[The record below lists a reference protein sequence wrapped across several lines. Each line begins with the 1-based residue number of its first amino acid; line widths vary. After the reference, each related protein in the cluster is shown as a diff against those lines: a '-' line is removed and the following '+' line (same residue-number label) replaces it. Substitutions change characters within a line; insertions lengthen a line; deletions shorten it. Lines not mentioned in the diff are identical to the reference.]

1 MLIQTFKA
9 GPPVAAKG
17 SPGHPLARALS
28 GGWLFHEGAGRTAHD
43 ASGHGCHGTFSG
55 DTAWTAGRF
64 GHALEF
70 DGRNDWLDMG
80 DHLDQGT
87 DDISVCAIVKYSAS
101 HQPDDWFGTH
111 LGAIAGK
118 GHQDAYGKG
127 YGLCVD
133 TDNKICWEVH
143 DQSTGYTITSNNAL
157 NDGRYHTVV
166 GVCDRDN
173 SSGLRLYI
181 DGVRQSAT
189 ADPTAIAG
197 HDLSGSRAFAVGSR
211 QEENTGTWYWSFQG
225 SIACVYVWKRV
236 LREAE
241 IRTLQRDPFALF
253 ATRRS
258 WAVLSAPAGRIVE
271 LAGSATGH
279 STASATARVTR
290 NLSGTGG
297 AAASLSAGLRTVK
310 TLSATCT
317 EQSALSGSLRTTR
330 LVPLSGTATA
340 LSKLTGLLRVP
351 LPEPLFTGEP
361 TLEAF
366 WRREALFNGATA
378 TAFKLGTV
386 LTQGWFWIRRAGCAA
401 VYRGPSMA
409 RVDFN
414 NILCVTDA
422 DAKQV
427 FLPAYLAHDP
437 ASRQYYVVRR
447 FNGDGDH
454 ERTTAAAVAVGIGRD
469 GRLVEPGPNDI
480 FSLDCRRTIEGRLC
494 LVWFYCP
501 LDQQSAPA
509 QFRIY
514 RSGPAGPIDFENPL
528 AVVPYE
534 GPRFYCYRTDI
545 SEEGRHQ
552 FAVKTVN
559 TEGIESTSPSLVTCQ
574 IQDLPPETPTILAA
588 EPA

>member
-17 SPGHPLARALS
+17 NPGHPLARALS
-28 GGWLFHEGAGRTAHD
+28 GGWLFNEGTGKTAHD
-43 ASGHGCHGTFSG
+43 ASGHGFHGAFSG
-55 DTAWTAGRF
+55 ETAWTTSRF
-64 GHALEF
+64 GRALAF

-101 HQPDDWFGTH
+101 NQPDEWFGAH

-133 TDNKICWEVH
+133 TDNKIRWEVH
-143 DQSTGYTITSNNAL
+143 DQTTSYTIASDNAL
-157 NDGRYHTVV
+157 NDGRCHMVI
-166 GVCDRDN
+166 GVCDRD
-173 SSGLRLYI
+173 SSTGLRLYI

-211 QEENTGTWYWSFQG
+211 QEETNGTWYWDFQG
-225 SIACVYVWKRV
+225 SIACVYVWRRV
-236 LREAE
+236 LNDAE
-241 IRTLQRDPFALF
+241 IRDLQRDPFALF
-253 ATRRS
+253 APRRS
-258 WAVLSAPAGRIVE
+258 SAFLSAPAGRIVE

-279 STASATARVTR
+279 SSAAATASVVR
-290 NLSGTGG
+290 NLSGTTG
-297 AAASLSAGLRTVK
+297 ATAALSAGLRTVK

-317 EQSALSGSLRTTR
+317 ERASLSGALRTTHLVALSGAAQT
-330 LVPLSGTATA
+330 

-351 LPEPLFTGEP
+351 LPEPLFTNEP
-361 TLEAF
+361 EVKAF
-366 WRREALFNGATA
+366 WRREALFNGTTA

-386 LTQGWFWIRRAGCAA
+386 LTQGWFWVRRTGCAA

-414 NILCVTDA
+414 NILCVTDPN
-422 DAKQV
+422 AKRV
-427 FLPAYLAHDP
+427 SLPAYLPHDP

-447 FNGDGDH
+447 FDGGGDH
-454 ERTTAAAVAVGIGRD
+454 ERTTVAAVAVKIGLD
-469 GRLVEPGPNDI
+469 GRLVEPGSNNV
-480 FSLDCRRTIEGRLC
+480 FSLDCRRTIEGRVC
-494 LVWFYCP
+494 LLWFYCP
-501 LDQQSAPA
+501 LDQQTAPT

-514 RSGPAGPIDFENPL
+514 RSGPAGPIDFDNPL

-534 GPRFYCYRTDI
+534 GPRFYCYCTDI
-545 SEEGRHQ
+545 SEEGRYR
-552 FAVKTVN
+552 FAVNAVSAD
-559 TEGIESTSPSLVTCQ
+559 GIESASPSLATCQ
-574 IQDLPPETPTILAA
+574 IRHLPPETPTILAVH
-588 EPA
+588 PV